1 MLIVTAPIDF
11 VLGLTLGG
19 YPSNSPIN
27 ISLKCWV
34 VFFIKKAIY
43 LILCTLFS
51 PHYILI
57 ILTFLNWFSVKTSA
71 NLPITIACFA
81 VNFSWILKKY
91 VVNRFPSRP
100 WQDFFFFL
108 VEGSMGY
115 ESLTEFSINQSIII
129 YFAVHKCTDRLHLF
143 WFSQKIAHAHI
154 SGRQNKNKLKE
165 KHVESSEPLVS
176 RVPTTLYISFISAD
190 FEKNMPDSC
199 TAFGCTNRRSTTSLQ
214 FYRIPSAKRYP
225 EQRIAKWVTAKSDRL
240 RK

>member
-100 WQDFFFFL
+100 WQDFFFFWL
-108 VEGSMGY
+108 KVRWGMKVWLS
-115 ESLTEFSINQSIII
+115 FQSINQS
-129 YFAVHKCTDRLHLF
+129 
-143 WFSQKIAHAHI
+143 
-154 SGRQNKNKLKE
+154 
-165 KHVESSEPLVS
+165 
-176 RVPTTLYISFISAD
+176 LYISLSINVQIACICFDFPKKLRMRTYLAD
-190 FEKNMPDSC
+190 KTKINWKKNM
-199 TAFGCTNRRSTTSLQ
+199 
-214 FYRIPSAKRYP
+214 
-225 EQRIAKWVTAKSDRL
+225 
-240 RK
+240 